1 MMRVPK
7 IDKLTDEQRKK
18 LNSFFLEKVKEK
30 HPHLFKEPTEEQK
43 AMIEKLKR
51 EKGL

>member
-1 MMRVPK
+1 MIQVPK

-18 LNSFFLEKVKEK
+18 LNAFFLERVREK

-43 AMIEKLKR
+43 AMIEKFKR